1 VKKIHICGQFY
12 IKYQFKMNKLRNSLV
27 VMVALAAVSF
37 TSCSKSND
45 AADEAAAQATAD
57 SLAAVATADS
67 LAVVEAAALVAAD
80 TTVMADTTVA
90 E

>member
-1 VKKIHICGQFY
+1 
-12 IKYQFKMNKLRNSLV
+12 MNKLRNSLV

-67 LAVVEAAALVAAD
+67 LAAIEAAALVAAD